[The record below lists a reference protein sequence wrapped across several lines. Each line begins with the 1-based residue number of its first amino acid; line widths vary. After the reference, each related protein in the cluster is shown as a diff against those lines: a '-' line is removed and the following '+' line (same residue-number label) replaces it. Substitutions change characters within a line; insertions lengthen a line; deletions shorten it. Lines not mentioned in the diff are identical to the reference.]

1 MSDFTAVSH
10 YATLAGFRVMVI
22 ANRFACDN
30 RIARLAHDNLIHHLD
45 MRIAE
50 ARRFIALENTYD
62 TAADEW
68 VADSADEEIYKLQL
82 RGLDDKYNS
91 IHLLAAS
98 EIEFDRQTREWCFR
112 GSSVWHLHEEPPV
125 QDVVEDDVLCGL
137 AEIIGEINAETGLV
151 FTTYALKDAHI
162 DNPAINP
169 AWNARPD

>member
-1 MSDFTAVSH
+1 MSDFKAVSH

-62 TAADEW
+62 TATDEW
-68 VADSADEEIYKLQL
+68 VADSADEEIYKIQL
-82 RGLDDKYNS
+82 RDWEDKYNS
-91 IHLLAAS
+91 IHLLAQS

-112 GSSVWHLHEEPPV
+112 GSSVWHLHEAPPA
-125 QDVVEDDVLCGL
+125 QEVVEDEVLCGL
-137 AEIIGEINAETGLV
+137 AEIIVKIYAETGLT
-151 FTTYALKDAHI
+151 FTTYALKDVYI
-162 DNPAINP
+162 DNAAINP
-169 AWNARPD
+169 AWNACAV